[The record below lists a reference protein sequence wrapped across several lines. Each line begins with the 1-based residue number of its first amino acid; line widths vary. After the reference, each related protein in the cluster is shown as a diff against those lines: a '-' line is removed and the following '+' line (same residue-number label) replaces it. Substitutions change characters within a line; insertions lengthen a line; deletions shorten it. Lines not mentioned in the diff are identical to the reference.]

1 MKLSALWGSDL
12 EARPITENTIR
23 MLETALGDTAPGEL
37 GSLGL
42 DTPIYDL
49 GLSSMAMLELVGHLE
64 DRLQVQFPD
73 DCLLELQTVGDLAQ
87 LIEQNVS
94 QD

>member
-1 MKLSALWGSDL
+1 MKLSSLRRPDL
-12 EARPITENTIR
+12 EARPITESTIR
-23 MLETALGDTAPGEL
+23 MLETALCETAQGRLE
-37 GSLGL
+37 SVGL

-49 GLSSMAMLELVGHLE
+49 GLSSIAMLELIGHLE

-87 LIEQNVS
+87 LVEQNAS